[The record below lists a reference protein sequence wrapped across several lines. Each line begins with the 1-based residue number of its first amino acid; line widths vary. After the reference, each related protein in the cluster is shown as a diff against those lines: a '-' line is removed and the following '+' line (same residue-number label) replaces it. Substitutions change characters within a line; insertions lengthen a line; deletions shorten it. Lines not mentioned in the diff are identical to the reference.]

1 MPLFAYQG
9 FNRQGGRVNG
19 TIDAPGRRAA
29 LTRLREQG
37 VHATTVAEATRSRP
51 SWLAFGSK
59 RVNATDLALLTR
71 QLATL
76 IAAGLPLDDALAATA
91 EQQERP
97 SLQQSLVRV
106 RERALQ
112 GDALHTAMAA
122 EVCFPELCVNMVA
135 VGESSGQLDRVL
147 EQLADYFE
155 RSAQVAA
162 KIRAALTYPLLMAVV
177 GSGVL
182 FFLVTF
188 VLPKVTR
195 MLVELDRDLPWPTVL
210 LIGFSDLLAAWWWL
224 ILLLVTGAVIALRRY
239 VATPAGTLWR
249 DDWLL
254 RLPLIGRL
262 YRQVA
267 AARFARTL
275 GTLLTSGVA
284 LPRAL
289 EIAGGLL
296 GNRVLQGHV
305 VTATAAVRE
314 GGSLAGALAVA
325 DCFPPLLVRLTAA
338 GEQSGQLQAM
348 LLRAATT
355 SEQQSEMTI
364 SSLLTLLEP
373 LMILVM
379 GVSVGF
385 IVLAILLPIFEATQG
400 F

>member
-9 FNRQGGRVNG
+9 LDRQGSRVNG

-37 VHATTVAEATRSRP
+37 VHATAVTEAHRSRRTRFQ
-51 SWLAFGSK
+51 FGAN
-59 RVNATDLALLTR
+59 RVAAMDLALLVR
-71 QLATL
+71 QLSTL
-76 IAAGLPLDDALAATA
+76 LAAGLPLDDALAATA
-91 EQQERP
+91 EQQEKP
-97 SLQQSLVRV
+97 ALQQALVRV

-112 GDALHTAMAA
+112 GDALHAALAA
-122 EVCFPELCVNMVA
+122 ESCFPELCINMVA

-147 EQLADYFE
+147 DQLADYFE
-155 RSAQVAA
+155 RSAQVTARL
-162 KIRAALTYPLLMAVV
+162 RAALTYPLLMAVV
-177 GSGVL
+177 GSAVL

-195 MLVELDRDLPWPTVL
+195 MLVDLDRALPWPTAL
-210 LIGFSDLLAAWWWL
+210 LIGFSNLMAAWWWL
-224 ILLLVTGAVIALRRY
+224 LLIVVVAAVLAGKRY
-239 VATPAGTLWR
+239 VATPAGAHRR
-249 DDWLL
+249 DEQLL
-254 RLPLIGRL
+254 RLPLFGRL

-275 GTLLTSGVA
+275 GTLLASGVA

-296 GNRVLQGHV
+296 GNLILQGHV
-305 VTATAAVRE
+305 SDATTAVRE
-314 GGSLAGALAVA
+314 GGSLAAALQTA

-338 GEQSGQLQAM
+338 GEQSGQLQSM
-348 LLRAATT
+348 LLRAATI

-373 LMILVM
+373 VMILVM
-379 GVSVGF
+379 GVTVGF